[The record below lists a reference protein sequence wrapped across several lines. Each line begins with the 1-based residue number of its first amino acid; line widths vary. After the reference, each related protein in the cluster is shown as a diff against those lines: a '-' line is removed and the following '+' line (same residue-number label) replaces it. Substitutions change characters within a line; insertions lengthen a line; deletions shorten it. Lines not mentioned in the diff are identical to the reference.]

1 MFHKT
6 SLSSF
11 LQLSEI
17 RAKIDDPVIDEPPT
31 VAGSL
36 SEIFDDKEPILK
48 TEIEPHQT
56 DEDDTSKPNS
66 VFAEQSDDDE
76 KVADEHPIQTDE
88 DNTSRPDSAFAE
100 QCDDEN
106 AADKE
111 GGDEKNVAVK
121 KKSVR
126 KKKQCTICG
135 KIMIHL
141 DSK

>member
-36 SEIFDDKEPILK
+36 SEIFDDKEIILK
-48 TEIEPHQT
+48 TEIDPH
-56 DEDDTSKPNS
+56 
-66 VFAEQSDDDE
+66 
-76 KVADEHPIQTDE
+76 QTDE
-88 DNTSRPDSAFAE
+88 DNTSRPNSVFAKQSDDEKVSNEQPHQTDEDNTSRPNSAFPE
-100 QCDDEN
+100 QCD

-111 GGDEKNVAVK
+111 DSDEKNVAVK

-135 KIMIHL
+135 KIVTHL